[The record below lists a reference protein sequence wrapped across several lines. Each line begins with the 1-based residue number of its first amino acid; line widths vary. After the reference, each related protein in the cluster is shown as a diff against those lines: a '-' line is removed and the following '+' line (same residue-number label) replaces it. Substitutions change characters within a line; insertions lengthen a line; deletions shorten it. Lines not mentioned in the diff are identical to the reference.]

1 MAGLSASGLITQ
13 IRNYTEVDS
22 NVLTDAVV
30 EKGLFPNIAATTGS
44 VLSGLTLRRDIESPF
59 IGFGSN

>member
-30 EKGLFPNIAATTGS
+30 ENIILNAQYRI
-44 VLSGLTLRRDIESPF
+44 LEMCLLMQIK
-59 IGFGSN
+59 NNN